1 MIAASSVE
9 TEGNNKP
16 FLPPKC
22 FQSCPQNILLG
33 FHRHE
38 LKMGK
43 TKETRMKE
51 KSVQIHRKV

>member
-16 FLPPKC
+16 FFPPQVLPKDV
-22 FQSCPQNILLG
+22 FKNISLM

-38 LKMGK
+38 FKNGEN
-43 TKETRMKE
+43 ETRMKE
-51 KSVQIHRKV
+51 NLCKFTI